1 MVLHVSGICQDSSS
15 NLNCLIKVDD
25 RIVKVGFTNGFL
37 YILDDKGSII
47 KKLPFEYD
55 VGRIKMKKEHV
66 ALLRNMSNTKAVLE
80 FNYRQICPST
90 KEYTYKLGIDIDF
103 IFQRYL
109 IIEVFNLDK
118 KKNARTFGSKNGYV
132 FDIEVPSRKISTPR
146 MRKRKDEC
154 L

>member
-1 MVLHVSGICQDSSS
+1 
-15 NLNCLIKVDD
+15 
-25 RIVKVGFTNGFL
+25 
-37 YILDDKGSII
+37 
-47 KKLPFEYD
+47 
-55 VGRIKMKKEHV
+55 MKKEHV

-118 KKNARTFGSKNGYV
+118 KKNARTLGVKMDMYLILKFPQENINSKN
-132 FDIEVPSRKISTPR
+132 
-146 MRKRKDEC
+146 
-154 L
+154 